1 VTKRKAQVGDRVK
14 PGEQLLTIVPLDHL
28 WVEANLW
35 ENKMER
41 VRPGQPALVNV
52 DLYGKSYTYHG
63 TVEGLVPG
71 SGSVFALLPPDNATG
86 NFIHIVQRVPV
97 RIGLR
102 PDEIAKQPLR
112 PGLST
117 VTAIDVHNV
126 EKSPNAAL
134 TEASSSEYKT
144 VVFDDDLARAKE
156 RAGQIINDNLTLK
169 EEAMEQAC
177 PSGG

>member
-1 VTKRKAQVGDRVK
+1 MQ
-14 PGEQLLTIVPLDHL
+14 Q
-28 WVEANLW
+28 
-35 ENKMER
+35 

-52 DLYGKSYTYHG
+52 DLYGKSYTYRG
-63 TVEGLVPG
+63 IVEGLVPG

-102 PDEIAKQPLR
+102 IDEILKHPLR

-117 VTAIDVHNV
+117 VAAIDVSST

-144 VVFDDDLARAKE
+144 VIFDDDLAKGKE
-156 RAGQIINDNLTLK
+156 RAEQIINDNLTLK
-169 EEAMEQAC
+169 EEALEQAC
-177 PSGG
+177 PSGR